1 MPKDL
6 VEALGK
12 IETLLGCLVHIQ
24 YCNMNE
30 DEKCNCPEVEEVL
43 NAARR

>member
-6 VEALGK
+6 VEALEQ
-12 IETLLGCLVHIQ
+12 IETMLACLVHIQ
-24 YCNMNE
+24 YCNMVE

-43 NAARR
+43 NARR